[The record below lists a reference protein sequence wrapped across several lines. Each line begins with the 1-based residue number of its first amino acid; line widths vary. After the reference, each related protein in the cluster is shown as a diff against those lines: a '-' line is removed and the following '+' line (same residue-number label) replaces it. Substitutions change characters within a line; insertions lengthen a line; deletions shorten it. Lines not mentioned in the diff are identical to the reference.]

1 MRFATAEDKEIGMP
15 RKRFTVLI
23 ALIVLLTTFIA
34 VVQAQNAAPQI
45 QPNAAG
51 LLPEFNRWRNAI
63 GIHSYQE
70 DIRLSASTQ
79 FHTDDMI
86 ARNHYEHTSPS
97 AVDCFG
103 SPVQEPHE
111 RAACFGTWDRGEGLT
126 VGHTEPAAA
135 TRGWISS
142 YGHCLGVMNPTAT
155 HMGGGHTTS
164 TNPDFN
170 EWDEAWAFQF
180 NGVTDV
186 SPALSEAFCGCTTGK
201 NTEADIQACV
211 VQINN
216 QFNNGVAPT
225 PAVLPLIERPLQR
238 AFDRVFDNTARGGMC
253 CVLAQPGTMSLRVVA
268 LTGNPTGVSFELG
281 DEQFNRIGLTGTD
294 SLTVDVTTKT
304 SYSVHLDTTNLPAGD
319 TFYFEVEQNTA
330 GSDAVDALMASTSV
344 STGNDTTAGTVT
356 ASDDIMDSACLTS
369 VADAAQLTAAIQR
382 ANDEAQCPG
391 ADGIFVTND
400 IQVTSAFD
408 NGETAFPAITS
419 HIVIVGNDNA
429 GGTFGI
435 TRDASAPEFRFFL
448 VDGTNGNRGNLE
460 LQTITLTG
468 GRALDGGAVLVDAR
482 DGGSATLLLNNAHFV
497 GNSSNGNGG
506 AVATVSM
513 NGGTVHTQIV
523 NASTFSNNS
532 AVYGGAFYNGG
543 FDGGNAIAIIRTA
556 TTFTNNQA
564 QGEGGAIYNN
574 GLGANGHA
582 EMLVDFSTFTEN
594 NAPRGTA
601 IFNNGRAAGNAV
613 LGLSLNTRFTA
624 PASGVSH
631 FVFINGAEGNAI
643 VTTDVGLQFGGDS
656 DVCIADGWA
665 SVACP

>member
-1 MRFATAEDKEIGMP
+1 MRT
-15 RKRFTVLI
+15 KRYSVFI
-23 ALIVLLTTFIA
+23 MGIILLAMAF
-34 VVQAQNAAPQI
+34 VVQAQYAVPQI
-45 QPNAAG
+45 QSNAAG

-142 YGHCLGVMNPTAT
+142 YGHCLGVMNPTAI

-180 NGVTDV
+180 NGVTDI

-201 NTEADIQACV
+201 NTEADVQACV
-211 VQINN
+211 VQVNN
-216 QFNNGVAPT
+216 QFNNGAAPA
-225 PAVLPLIERPLQR
+225 PAVSPTIDRPLQR
-238 AFDRVFDNTARGGMC
+238 AFDRVFDNTARGGAC
-253 CVLAQPGTMSLRVVA
+253 CVLAQPGSLTLRVVA
-268 LTGNPTGVSFELG
+268 LTGNPTGISFQLG
-281 DEQFNRIGLTGTD
+281 DEQFNLIPGLTGTD

-304 SYSVHLDTTNLPAGD
+304 SYSLHLDATSLAAGD
-319 TFYFEVEQNTA
+319 TFYFEVEQNTP
-330 GSDAVDALMASTSV
+330 GSDAVDALMASTSG
-344 STGNDTTAGTVT
+344 SGSAGNDTTAGIVT
-356 ASDDIMDSACLTS
+356 ASDNIMDSSCIAMVS
-369 VADAAQLTAAIQR
+369 DAAQLTAAIQH
-382 ANDEAQCPG
+382 ANDEVQCPG
-391 ADGIFVTND
+391 ADGIFLTGN

-419 HIVIVGNDNA
+419 HIAVIGQN
-429 GGTFGI
+429 FGI

-448 VDGTNGNRGNLE
+448 VDGTNGNQGNLE
-460 LQTITLTG
+460 LQTITLTE
-468 GRALDGGAVLVDAR
+468 GRVLDAGAVLVDAR
-482 DGGSATLLLNNAHFV
+482 NGGNATLLINGAHFE
-497 GNSSNGNGG
+497 GNASNGNGG
-506 AVATVSM
+506 ALATLSM
-513 NGGTVHTQIV
+513 NGGTVHTSIV
-523 NASTFSNNS
+523 NGSTFNNNS
-532 AVYGGAFYNGG
+532 ALYGGAFYNGG
-543 FDGGNAIAIIRTA
+543 FDGGHATA
-556 TTFTNNQA
+556 TISSATFTNNQA
-564 QGEGGAIYNN
+564 QAEGGAIYNN

-582 EMLVDFSTFTEN
+582 EMSIEVSHFTNN

-601 IFNNGRAAGNAV
+601 IFNNGRAAGNAL
-613 LGLSLNTRFTA
+613 LGLATNNVFTVA
-624 PASGVSH
+624 TPALSHYVFTHGVD
-631 FVFINGAEGNAI
+631 GNAI
-643 VTTDVGLQFGGDS
+643 VTLDIGLQIGGNGDGCVADS
-656 DVCIADGWA
+656 YA
-665 SVACP
+665 SVPCP

>member
-1 MRFATAEDKEIGMP
+1 MFS
-15 RKRFTVLI
+15 KRFSVFI
-23 ALIVLLTTFIA
+23 VFIVLLTIGIA
-34 VVQAQNAAPQI
+34 VVHAQTAPQ
-45 QPNAAG
+45 PRPDAAG

-86 ARNHYEHTSPS
+86 TRNHYDHVSPS
-97 AVDCFG
+97 PVDCFG
-103 SPVQEPHE
+103 SPVTEPAQ

-180 NGVTDV
+180 NGVTDI

-211 VQINN
+211 VQVNN
-216 QFNNGVAPT
+216 QFNSGTAPA
-225 PAVLPLIERPLQR
+225 PAVSPTIERPLQR

-253 CVLAQPGTMSLRVVA
+253 CVLAQPGTMTLRVVA
-268 LTGNPTGVSFELG
+268 LTGNPTGVNFQLG
-281 DEQFNRIGLTGTD
+281 DDKFTLIPGLTGTD
-294 SLTVDVTTKT
+294 SLTVNVTTTT
-304 SYSVHLDTTNLPAGD
+304 SYSLHLDATSLPAGD
-319 TFYFEVEQNTA
+319 TFYFEIEQNTP
-330 GSDAVDALMASTSV
+330 GSDAIEALMASTS
-344 STGNDTTAGTVT
+344 SNTGSDTIAATAPN
-356 ASDDIMDSACLTS
+356 MNNACITS
-369 VADAAQLTAAIQR
+369 VSDAAQLTAAIQR
-382 ANDEAQCPG
+382 ANDEVQCPG
-391 ADGIFVTND
+391 QDLIFLTGN

-429 GGTFGI
+429 GGSFSL

-448 VDGTNGNRGNLE
+448 VDGTNGNQGNLE

-468 GRALDGGAVLVDAR
+468 GRALDAGAVLVDAR
-482 DGGSATLLLNNAHFV
+482 DGGNATILINGAHFE

-506 AVATVSM
+506 ALVTLSM
-513 NGGTVHTQIV
+513 NGGAVNTSIV
-523 NASTFSNNS
+523 NASSFNNNT
-532 AVYGGAFYNGG
+532 ALYGGAFYNGG
-543 FDGGNAIAIIRTA
+543 FDGGNATA
-556 TTFTNNQA
+556 TIATSTFTNNQA

-582 EMLVDFSTFTEN
+582 ELSLELNRFNGN

-601 IFNNGRAAGNAV
+601 IFNNGRAAGNALV
-613 LGLSLNTRFTA
+613 ALATNNQFTG
-624 PASGVSH
+624 PEPVTSHYVFTHGV
-631 FVFINGAEGNAI
+631 EGNA
-643 VTTDVGLQFGGDS
+643 VVRLDVGVQIGGNGDGC
-656 DVCIADGWA
+656 VADGFA
-665 SVACP
+665 SVPCP

>member
-1 MRFATAEDKEIGMP
+1 MLS
-15 RKRFTVLI
+15 KRFIVSI
-23 ALIVLLTTFIA
+23 VCVALLALSIA
-34 VVQAQNAAPQI
+34 VVHAQAVPQP
-45 QPNAAG
+45 QPDAAG

-70 DIRLSASTQ
+70 DIRLSASAQ
-79 FHTDDMI
+79 FHSDDMI
-86 ARNHYEHTSPS
+86 ARNHYEHVSPS

-103 SPVQEPHE
+103 SPVTQPHE

-155 HMGGGHTTS
+155 HMGGGHATS

-170 EWDEAWAFQF
+170 VWDEAWTFQF
-180 NGVTDV
+180 NGVTDI
-186 SPALSEAFCGCTTGK
+186 SPALNEAFCGCTSGK
-201 NTEADIQACV
+201 DTEADIQACV

-216 QFNNGVAPT
+216 QFNNGVAPA
-225 PAVLPLIERPLQR
+225 PAVSPIIERPLQR
-238 AFDRVFDNTARGGMC
+238 AFDRVFDNTARGGVC
-253 CVLAQPGTMSLRVVA
+253 CVPAQPGTLTLRVVA
-268 LTGNPTGVSFELG
+268 LTGNPAGVSFQLG
-281 DEQFNRIGLTGTD
+281 DEQFNLIPGLTGTD

-304 SYSVHLDTTNLPAGD
+304 SYSLHLDATSLPVGD
-319 TFYFEVEQNTA
+319 TFYFEVEQNTP
-330 GSDAVDALMASTSV
+330 GSEAIDALMASTS
-344 STGNDTTAGTVT
+344 NDTTVGTDTTAATGTVA
-356 ASDDIMDSACLTS
+356 ASDDVMNSVCLTS

-391 ADGIFVTND
+391 ADPIFLTQNIV
-400 IQVTSAFD
+400 VTSAFD

-419 HIVIVGNDNA
+419 HIVMVGNDNA
-429 GGTFGI
+429 GGHFSI

-460 LQTITLTG
+460 LQTIALTG
-468 GRALDGGAVLVDAR
+468 GRALDAGAVLVDAR
-482 DGGSATLLLNNAHFV
+482 DGGNAALLLNGAHFE
-497 GNSSNGNGG
+497 GNASNGNGG
-506 AVATVSM
+506 ALATLSL

-543 FDGGNAIAIIRTA
+543 FDGGNATAMIRTA
-556 TTFTNNQA
+556 TFTNNQA

-613 LGLSLNTRFTA
+613 LGLTLNTRFTA

-631 FVFINGAEGNAI
+631 FVFTNGAEGNAI
-643 VTTDVGLQFGGDS
+643 VTTDVGLQFGGNS
-656 DVCIADGWA
+656 DACIADGWA